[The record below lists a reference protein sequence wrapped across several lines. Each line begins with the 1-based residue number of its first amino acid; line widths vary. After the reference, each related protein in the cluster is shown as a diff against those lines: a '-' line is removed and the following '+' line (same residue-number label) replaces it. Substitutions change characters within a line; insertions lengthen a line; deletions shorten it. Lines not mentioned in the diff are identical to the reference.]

1 MPEKNTKILKSNIG
15 ELPGLPGIYQFFDDK
30 GCILYV
36 GKAKNLKKRVTS
48 YFKINQA
55 NNKIKLLL
63 KKAISIGYFV
73 VENESDA
80 LLLENNMIKKHQPR
94 YNVLLKDD
102 KTFPWICI
110 KNENYPRVFMTRTYI
125 KDGSFY
131 YGPYTSARSSKKILE
146 LFKQLYKTRTCK
158 YNLNIQNIEKQK
170 FKLCLE
176 YHIGNCFGPCV
187 GNQSEKNYQKSIEEI
202 KKILKG
208 DVVNLIRD
216 LNKRMKKLSEQYK
229 YEEAGELQEKI
240 RILENYKIK
249 STVVSPDIINADVF
263 SFTEDKISAYINFLK
278 VINGAIIQSDT
289 IEIVKRLDES
299 KEELLCHAIT
309 EIRQKLNSTTKEI
322 IIPFKLDYYFDNVK
336 FVVPLRGDK
345 KMLLD
350 LSTKNV
356 FYYRM
361 DKMKQREKAD
371 PGKNTRRK
379 LEALKN
385 DLHLKELPVNIECF
399 DNSNIQGKYPVA
411 SCVVFVNSQPLKKE
425 YRHFNI
431 KTVEGPDDYA
441 SMEEVILR
449 RYERKLKEN
458 MPLPQLIVVDGG
470 KGQLGAA
477 VKSLEKIGLRGKI
490 AVIGIAKR
498 LEEIYFPDDSV
509 PLYLD
514 KNSESLRLIQQIRN
528 EAHRFGIK
536 FHRLKRSGGFLKSEL
551 EQIKGIG
558 LKSRELLL
566 EEFKTIENIKNTK
579 LADLEKIIKPA
590 RAKLVYDYYINTK

>member
-536 FHRLKRSGGFLKSEL
+536 FHRLKRSGDFLKSEL

>member
-411 SCVVFVNSQPLKKE
+411 SCVVFVNSRPLKKE

-536 FHRLKRSGGFLKSEL
+536 FHRLKRSGDFLKSEL